1 MKKILILL
9 FSILI
14 SFNSY
19 GEWTKTYSSVI
30 GTTFYID
37 KDTIKKHGGYV
48 YWWDLSDYLIPTK
61 SGHLS
66 IKMYKQGDCGVN
78 RYKILSFIF
87 YRQPMGE
94 GENVTDALSKPEW
107 VYPPPGS
114 IASDLLN
121 YACNPSIAQSD
132 LPPTLRLSR

>member
-1 MKKILILL
+1 
-9 FSILI
+9 
-14 SFNSY
+14 
-19 GEWTKTYSSVI
+19 
-30 GTTFYID
+30 
-37 KDTIKKHGGYV
+37 
-48 YWWDLSDYLIPTK
+48 
-61 SGHLS
+61 
-66 IKMYKQGDCGVN
+66 MYKQGDCGVN
-78 RYKILSFIF
+78 RFKNLSFIF